1 MQEET
6 KIQGKLKYLFSKRD
20 ESIPLAADPTITIH
34 TSGLQNRAIIIGLSV
49 GDVLFD

>member
-6 KIQGKLKYLFSKRD
+6 KIQGKLKYLFSTRD

-34 TSGLQNRAIIIGLSV
+34 TSDLQNRADCQLAMCCLT
-49 GDVLFD
+49 D

>member
-20 ESIPLAADPTITIH
+20 ESIPLAADPTTTIH
-34 TSGLQNRAIIIGLSV
+34 TSDLQNKADYQLAMCCLA
-49 GDVLFD
+49 D

>member
-34 TSGLQNRAIIIGLSV
+34 TSGLQNRADYQLKMCSLT
-49 GDVLFD
+49 D

>member
-34 TSGLQNRAIIIGLSV
+34 TSDLQNRVDYQLAMCCLT
-49 GDVLFD
+49 D